1 MRDNRPN
8 ADDILQKI
16 KQELHQEPD
25 GKLKIFLGAAA
36 GVGKTYAMLK
46 ASVEL
51 ENDGVDVVIGY
62 IETHGRV
69 ETIAELP
76 SNIETIPLKSFN
88 YKGKAV
94 KEFDID
100 AALERKPDVLILD
113 ELAHTNADGSR
124 NHKRYQDVLELL
136 NAGITVYTA
145 LNIQHIESLNN
156 IVEQITGVEVAE
168 TVPDSIIEEADE
180 IVLIDL
186 PTEELLQRLKDGK
199 IYAKGVV
206 ETALSNFFRKGNLI
220 ALRELA
226 LRRTAQKVDQEGLEY
241 RDEKNIEVLW
251 DSSDKLLLFIEPGY
265 STEKMIRS
273 AKNVYEKGFSAW
285 VIVYLDN
292 EKFADKSLVEQQK
305 FFGLLD
311 LGKKLGASVEK
322 LIGADP
328 ASAVTDFML
337 EHNINTIMLGQ
348 SRQPLYYKLFGKTL
362 AEKISDLMPE
372 VHINLVT
379 EEPKSQEAA
388 NRHITNHKNPI
399 NYIRI
404 LKDIIAY
411 GSFYTLLS
419 IILMPFYHIIHN
431 ENILMIYLLVTLLIS
446 RKKSTR
452 TSLVASMLSTMSYD
466 IFFVEPRF
474 SLAISDWQYSI
485 TFIAMSIICIL
496 FSLTHGNMK
505 FQLKQLNQ
513 IRRQR
518 EYLYELSKQFASAM
532 VIKQIID
539 VVPQYFTKIFS
550 ADYMLFLP
558 SQNEDLEFAGGV
570 KFANA
575 NITIVQWVFA
585 NERRAGLETDTFS
598 SSEYLY
604 LPIMSPTR
612 IRGVAIFKPTKVNKF
627 FSVSEQETLHDFQ
640 YLLAITLERVH
651 FGMVAL
657 ETELRIANNRTD
669 KKI

>member
-1 MRDNRPN
+1 MRDDRPN

-16 KQELHQEPD
+16 RQELHQDTD

-51 ENDGVDVVIGY
+51 ANDGVDVVIGY
-62 IETHGRV
+62 IETHGRA
-69 ETIAELP
+69 ETIAKLP
-76 SNIETIPLKSFN
+76 SNIENIPLRSLN
-88 YKGKAV
+88 YRGKTV
-94 KEFDID
+94 QEFDID
-100 AALERKPDVLILD
+100 AALERKPEILILD
-113 ELAHTNADGSR
+113 ELAHTNAEGSR
-124 NHKRYQDVLELL
+124 NYKRHQDVLELL

-156 IVEQITGVEVAE
+156 IVSQITGVEVTE

-199 IYAKGVV
+199 IYARGVV

-226 LRRTAQKVDQEGLEY
+226 LRRTAQKVDREGLEY
-241 RDEKNIEVLW
+241 RDEENIEVLW

-273 AKNVYEKGFSAW
+273 AKNMYEKGFSAW
-285 VIVYLDN
+285 VIAYLDN
-292 EKFADKSLVEQQK
+292 EKFATKSLMEQQK
-305 FFGLLD
+305 FFVLLD

-322 LIGADP
+322 LIGTDP

-362 AEKISDLMPE
+362 AEEISYLMPE

-379 EEPKSQEAA
+379 EEPKNREAA
-388 NRHITNHKNPI
+388 KSRITNHKKPI

-404 LKDIIAY
+404 VKDTFVY
-411 GSFYTLLS
+411 GLFYALLS
-419 IILMPFYHIIHN
+419 IILLPFYHIIHN

-446 RKKSTR
+446 RKQSTR
-452 TSLVASMLSTMSYD
+452 TSLVASMLSTLSYD

-474 SLAISDWQYSI
+474 SLAISDGQYAI
-485 TFIAMSIICIL
+485 TFIAMSIICVL

-505 FQLKQLNQ
+505 FQLGQSNQ

-518 EYLYELSKQFASAM
+518 EYLFELSQQFASAM
-532 VIKQIID
+532 VIKQIVDII
-539 VVPQYFTKIFS
+539 PQYFDKIFS

-558 SQNEDLEFAGGV
+558 NLSEDLEFVGGV

-575 NITIVQWVFA
+575 NTTIVQWVFA
-585 NERRAGLETDTFS
+585 NEKRAGLETDTFS

-640 YLLAITLERVH
+640 YLLATTLERVH
-651 FGMVAL
+651 FGRVAL
-657 ETELRIANNRTD
+657 EMQLRIASG
-669 KKI
+669 KKQ